1 MWIVV
6 LGETLCDA
14 QQGIIRHFIWKNL
27 RTKFFYQFIVV
38 ETNNHVII
46 PHAWLDR
53 IETNAGWHNDLWTQV
68 AIQISRGNDWNVVGA
83 AKTGADFIIQR
94 INWGMRRYQQI
105 SSSMRV
111 AVETFTW
118 SQIGV

>member
-38 ETNNHVII
+38 ETNQSVDGETPANKFG
-46 PHAWLDR
+46 HAR
-53 IETNAGWHNDLWTQV
+53 C
-68 AIQISRGNDWNVVGA
+68 R
-83 AKTGADFIIQR
+83 
-94 INWGMRRYQQI
+94 
-105 SSSMRV
+105 
-111 AVETFTW
+111 
-118 SQIGV
+118 